1 MLADGWGDS
10 QTFQFSPMI
19 WLLTNLFVYWM
30 WSPDQWY
37 TSRGKKGWLLFWMS
51 FTLCEKNPTYAVH
64 HISPYKVFLV
74 TSALFGF
81 ILWSVCVFIYSFKH
95 HPSFFLK
102 WFKLYEKSFWSHLFA
117 YENWNFFTH
126 WLLYL
131 WILDVRKWRR
141 YILFCLCFKTFNCTK
156 MA

>member
-1 MLADGWGDS
+1 MVGEIVKRFSFLLWPGCWLICLFIGCDRQINDIPAGVRKDGFCFRCLLLCVKKNLHMLY
-10 QTFQFSPMI
+10 TIYHLIKFFL
-19 WLLTNLFVYWM
+19 WLQHSSVSFCNLFV
-30 WSPDQWY
+30 
-37 TSRGKKGWLLFWMS
+37 
-51 FTLCEKNPTYAVH
+51 
-64 HISPYKVFLV
+64 FLV
-74 TSALFGF
+74 SS
-81 ILWSVCVFIYSFKH
+81 IIH
-95 HPSFFLK
+95 HFFLK

-141 YILFCLCFKTFNCTK
+141 YISFCLCFKTFNCTK